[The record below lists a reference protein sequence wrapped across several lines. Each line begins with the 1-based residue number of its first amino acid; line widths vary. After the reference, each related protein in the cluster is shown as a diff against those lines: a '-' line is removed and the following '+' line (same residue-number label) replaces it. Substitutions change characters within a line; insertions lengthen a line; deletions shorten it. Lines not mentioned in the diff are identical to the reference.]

1 MRLVLHITHA
11 SRAFDII
18 EGNPIASHRDANHVY
33 IQYQDSR
40 EEACL
45 GTYHRFNTLRHKINI
60 SQNIIDR
67 YHLVTNRE
75 YDVEFEVLADG
86 SHLYT
91 IL

>member
-1 MRLVLHITHA
+1 MRLVVHITHA
-11 SRAFDII
+11 TRAFDII
-18 EGNPIASHRDANHVY
+18 DGDPISSHRDVNHVY
-33 IQYQDSR
+33 VQYQGSR

-45 GTYHRFNTLRHKINI
+45 GTYRKSNTIRHKTNI

-75 YDVEFEVLADG
+75 YVVSFDVLSDG

-91 IL
+91 II